1 MKRVVFLLSVLLS
14 TFDVHSQNPYV
25 DATTVTADGITFEVD
40 FSTYVFYLSNIAN
53 SRSEIPLYYKDGR
66 KLKTEAEYRVLHANY
81 ANRNDVYRAF
91 KGVLSDDVI
100 KAFREER
107 RSPIKVCYTISSEGE
122 TLEVA
127 FIMQTHPLILSLPP
141 ETFATLEKRLK
152 QYVKWEP
159 NEYAKV
165 VSYFHMSGMI
175 DFKKIPL
182 SSAPDSIEKPDSVSD
197 KKDRE
202 WNLPVLEK

>member
-1 MKRVVFLLSVLLS
+1 M
-14 TFDVHSQNPYV
+14 
-25 DATTVTADGITFEVD
+25 
-40 FSTYVFYLSNIAN
+40 
-53 SRSEIPLYYKDGR
+53 
-66 KLKTEAEYRVLHANY
+66 KTEAEYRVLHANY

-159 NEYAKV
+159 NEYAKE